1 MAESRD
7 EPWHRDECSDELTDR
22 DPQRA
27 EGRYKGE
34 AGDDGDDG
42 AHDRDTPDQ
51 TGATESRERCDG
63 NDSDRNDR
71 SEAGEQHEC
80 RQCGQ
85 PLVGVDDVNEIASG
99 GGGGSPQ
106 PGARD
111 GARATARLPCREACP
126 GDLACSRAGA
136 SRNARSAT
144 PCKLLEEIET
154 AFVRSVPSH

>member
-1 MAESRD
+1 MSTPRRAGSSDDIRHQDSGADGRRHGNKRTRGGANEPRACVVAESRD

-27 EGRYKGE
+27 EGRYEGE

-42 AHDRDTPDQ
+42 AHDRDTPNQ

-63 NDSDRNDR
+63 NDSNRNNR

-85 PLVGVDDVNEIASG
+85 PLVGVDDVN
-99 GGGGSPQ
+99 GSRPAAV
-106 PGARD
+106 G
-111 GARATARLPCREACP
+111 
-126 GDLACSRAGA
+126 
-136 SRNARSAT
+136 RSW
-144 PCKLLEEIET
+144 PRQ
-154 AFVRSVPSH
+154 RSV